1 MTAPR
6 ETHDLIESL
15 VADLE
20 PAPPRSVPLRIA
32 ATAALGGA
40 MSLGLVLILLGLR
53 PDLPAALGD
62 MMFWMKA
69 TYAAVLG
76 LAGFW
81 SAERLARPAGRGRG
95 GLVVVGV
102 ALAAVAAIATMRML
116 RMPPELRM
124 PMWLGQSWDVCPV
137 RILLLSV
144 PTLALALMVMR
155 RMAPTRLRLAG
166 AAAGLF
172 AGGVAAVAY
181 GLHCTEVGA
190 AFLATWY
197 SLGVALSAALGALLG
212 PLALR
217 WR

>member
-1 MTAPR
+1 MSGPR
-6 ETHDLIESL
+6 DTHDLIEAL

-20 PAPPRSVPLRIA
+20 PAPPRQVPLRIA
-32 ATAALGGA
+32 AAAALGGA
-40 MSLGLVLILLGLR
+40 VALGLVLTLLGLR
-53 PDLPAALGD
+53 PDLHDALGD
-62 MMFWMKA
+62 GMFWMKA
-69 TYAAVLG
+69 GYAAVLG

-81 SAERLARPAGRGRG
+81 SAERLARPAGSGRG
-95 GLVVVGV
+95 GLAVVAG
-102 ALAAVAAIATMRML
+102 ALAVVAIIAAVRMM
-116 RMPPELRM
+116 RMPPELRL
-124 PMWLGQSWDVCPV
+124 PMWLGHSWDVCPV
-137 RILLLSV
+137 RILLLSI

-212 PLALR
+212 PWALR